1 MSDHTST
8 RPRRTARTSDPTI
21 RRERAAPPPPSDDRP
36 ADPSRMS
43 AAELG
48 HAGEQLAATYLER
61 CGFMVLE
68 RNVHLRTGE
77 IDIVALEGS
86 TLTFIEV
93 KTRRT
98 LVTGVPQAAVTP
110 TKLRRLRTLVGTYLM
125 DSSPPHRDIRID
137 VVAVLA
143 HADGTY
149 AIEHLRGVG

>member
-1 MSDHTST
+1 
-8 RPRRTARTSDPTI
+8 
-21 RRERAAPPPPSDDRP
+21 
-36 ADPSRMS
+36 MS

-48 HAGEQLAATYLER
+48 RAGEQLAATYLER
-61 CGFMVLE
+61 SGFRVLE
-68 RNVHLRTGE
+68 RNVHLRSGE
-77 IDIVALEGS
+77 IDIVALDGS

-125 DSSPPHRDIRID
+125 DASPPHRDIRID